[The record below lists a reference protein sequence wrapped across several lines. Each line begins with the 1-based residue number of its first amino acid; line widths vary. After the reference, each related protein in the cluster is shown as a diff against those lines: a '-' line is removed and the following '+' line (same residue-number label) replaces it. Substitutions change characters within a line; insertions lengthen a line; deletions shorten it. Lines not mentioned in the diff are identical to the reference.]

1 MKPIILRE
9 LKRMSGEKDLEK
21 LLKNMSPTL
30 NEGEYVFITLPGYY
44 GEYTYLEPIGSF
56 KEKEGLTLIIP
67 IEKAIENNIE
77 AKDIFKVITL
87 NAHSSLNAV
96 GLTAAVASK
105 LSLNGISAN
114 VIAAYYH
121 DHIFVQTQ
129 YAEKA
134 LSLLMELIE

>member
-1 MKPIILRE
+1 
-9 LKRMSGEKDLEK
+9 MSGERDLEK
-21 LLKNMSPTL
+21 LLRNMSPVL
-30 NEGEYVFITLPGYY
+30 NEGEYVFITLPENY
-44 GEYTYLEPIGSF
+44 GDYLHLEPICSF
-56 KEKEGLTLIIP
+56 KEKEGLTLIISK
-67 IEKAIENNIE
+67 EKAIENNIE
-77 AKDIFKVITL
+77 VKDIYKYITL
-87 NAHSSLNAV
+87 NVHSSLNAV

-121 DHIFVQTQ
+121 DHIFIQTQ